1 MRSTALHPD
10 LLHVVTSISNPV
22 RYLSRWRLY
31 ERFAEQ
37 MERAG
42 VHLVT
47 IELAYGE
54 RPFAVTDA
62 GNPDHIQ
69 IRTSCELWHKENLLN
84 IAIGR
89 LHPDWRYVAWIDA
102 DVSFHNPAWAAET
115 IERLQLFDVL
125 QLFSEALDLDPEH
138 KAVHGAK
145 AVKTGFMYSWWHG
158 LPASKRYDD
167 GNWHPGY
174 AWAMRRDAYVALGG
188 LLDTAVLGSADRHMA
203 MALTGKAALS
213 LPAPLHSS
221 YRETVLAWQQRAEH
235 HVRRNV
241 NYVPGLLTHWWH
253 GRKRERYYGDRW
265 RVLSRWQ
272 FNPTTDL
279 RRDWLREGLIELAHS
294 HCPRLIGLRDDIRR
308 YLRSRNEDSID
319 LV

>member
-10 LLHVVTSISNPV
+10 LLHVVTCISNPV
-22 RYLSRWRLY
+22 RYVSRWRLY

-54 RPFAVTDA
+54 RPFVVTDA
-62 GNPDHIQ
+62 GRPDHIQ
-69 IRTSCELWHKENLLN
+69 LRTGCELWHKENLLN

-89 LHPDWRYVAWIDA
+89 LPPDWRYVAWIDA
-102 DVSFHNPAWAAET
+102 DVSFHNPAWATET
-115 IERLQLFDVL
+115 VERLQLFDVL
-125 QLFSEALDLDPEH
+125 QLFSEAIDLDPEH
-138 KAVHGAK
+138 KAVQSAK
-145 AVKTGFMYSWWHG
+145 AVKTGFMYSWWHC
-158 LPASKRYDD
+158 LPASRRYDD

-174 AWAMRRDAYVALGG
+174 AWAMRREAYVALGG

-203 MALTGKAALS
+203 MSLIGKAELS
-213 LPAPLHSS
+213 LPTALHPC
-221 YRETVLAWQQRAEH
+221 YRESVLAWQQRAEH

-253 GRKRERYYGDRW
+253 GRKRDRHYGDRW

-272 FNPTTDL
+272 YNPTTDL
-279 RRDWLREGLIELAHS
+279 RRDWLRHGLIELAHS
-294 HCPRLIGLRDDIRR
+294 HCPRLVGLRDDIRR

-319 LV
+319 LG